1 MSFTLP
7 AANRSSHT
15 IALDDLLRDFNT
27 ALLKARQMG
36 QQGASTGAYGGAPAA
51 SVLPTN
57 GVSRT
62 MLVTALRQLDD
73 LVVLDE
79 TTNTVRGIARHQG
92 QGSAGEPT
100 LAAGVAAAPEVAVA

>member
-1 MSFTLP
+1 
-7 AANRSSHT
+7 
-15 IALDDLLRDFNT
+15 
-27 ALLKARQMG
+27 MG

-51 SVLPTN
+51 SALPAG

-92 QGSAGEPT
+92 QGSAGE
-100 LAAGVAAAPEVAVA
+100 AGAGGAAAPEVAVA